1 MSSKLTVAW
10 HPSDSVFSFSSV
22 IFEAFRW
29 KKNSTFN
36 ILQQVVPSPCQ
47 SPEEHNIFFFL
58 SFFFL
63 FQYSFFFLGIF
74 LTLDTFSFKFDGAV
88 IMALTSS
95 LERSRVMPLRSD
107 ASGTLQVSGQ
117 GLFPRLWS
125 DDLLLRVNV
134 CGARK
139 FSQPWLRALALLPA
153 LWIRVRSF
161 STEDG

>member
-29 KKNSTFN
+29 KKILHLIFCNRLFHHLAKAQRSTTYF
-36 ILQQVVPSPCQ
+36 S
-47 SPEEHNIFFFL
+47 FFL
-58 SFFFL
+58 FFL

-107 ASGTLQVSGQ
+107 ASGTLQVGGQ